1 MSKDRIALDTDPKN
15 LCANVAEVLLDQN
28 LEKPLDYLIPSELAV
43 HIRAGLR
50 VEVPVKSKMKK
61 GTVSLIKSESSRR
74 LRPLS
79 RLLAEDSSLPESLW
93 KLALWM
99 ARYYCCPLQRVIKH
113 LTPPSLRKDV
123 RPKLM
128 MRAAL
133 EITQNEA
140 ISLCASMRG
149 KQNAQAL
156 ILEALLAAPRPPSLS
171 HLIRDLYLSRAAVA
185 ALVKKKVIRLEP
197 ITEDLLFEADFFST
211 KPKILNAEQASCLE
225 KIQCSLSQGCF
236 AAHLIH
242 GVTGSGKTE
251 IYLQAIQKALDLGKS
266 AILLVPEIALTSQTI
281 ESFRARFGIKMALLH
296 HRRSMGE
303 RTEAWESLRQGGVKI
318 AIGAR
323 SAIFSPAKNVG
334 LIIIDEEH
342 DSSYKQTEEMPTYH
356 ARDIAVMRAKI
367 EQAVVVLGS
376 ATPSLESYHN
386 AQIGK
391 YQLSTLPK
399 RATAAPLPT
408 VHIVDMKIAMQR
420 SGGFTHFSQELLDR
434 IQDRCAKGE
443 QTLLLLNRRGFHR
456 MQFCGE
462 CRHIA
467 KCPHCDLSLTFH
479 REESELRCHLCNY
492 QSPLLRQCPV
502 CRSPSSLEFR
512 GFGTEHV
519 ERSLHAIFPQIRTLR
534 MDRDTT
540 RRKESHDDL
549 FKQFRAHKADV
560 LIGTQMIAKGFH
572 FPSATLVGILNADA
586 SLQIPDYRSSESL
599 FQLLI
604 QVAGRAGRAELNG
617 EVILQTFLPDH
628 PMLRLA
634 ADQDFI
640 AFYQREIEE
649 RRLFS
654 FPPFCRLIKIVF
666 NGLNEAETKQSANL
680 FYQSLVEKSPQNAKF
695 FPPLPSGHPKVKDH
709 FRFQFLIKTNHV
721 QQLSERIMDLRSTL
735 SLPRHVSLLID
746 IDPIS
751 TFF

>member
-1 MSKDRIALDTDPKN
+1 MSKDRIACLN
-15 LCANVAEVLLDQN
+15 IAEVLLDQN
-28 LEKPLDYLIPSELAV
+28 LEKHLDYLIPPELLLQA
-43 HIRAGLR
+43 RAGLR
-50 VEVPVKSKMKK
+50 VEVPIKSQMKK
-61 GTVSLIKSESSRR
+61 GTISLIKSESSRS

-79 RLLAEDSSLPESLW
+79 RLLPEDSSLPESLW
-93 KLALWM
+93 KLAQWM

-113 LTPPSLRKDV
+113 LTPPSIRKDV
-123 RPKLM
+123 RPKIL

-133 EITQNEA
+133 A
-140 ISLCASMRG
+140 ISHAAAIELCTKLRA
-149 KQNAQAL
+149 KQSQQAL
-156 ILEALLAAPRPPSLS
+156 ILEALLAAPRPIALAQLV
-171 HLIRDLYLSRAAVA
+171 HDLQLSRAPFV
-185 ALVKKKVIRLEP
+185 ALVKKKAIRLEA
-197 ITEDLLFEADFFST
+197 IAEDLLFEADFFST
-211 KPKILNAEQASCLE
+211 TPKILNAEQADCLE
-225 KIQCSLSQGCF
+225 KIRSSLIQGSF

-251 IYLQAIQKALDLGKS
+251 IYLQAIQKTLELGKS

-281 ESFRARFGIKMALLH
+281 ECFRARFGLKMAILH
-296 HRRSMGE
+296 HRRSLGE
-303 RTEAWESLRQGGVKI
+303 RTAAWESLRNGSVKI

-323 SAIFSPAKNVG
+323 SAVFSPAQNVG

-342 DSSYKQTEEMPTYH
+342 DNSYKQTEEMPTYH
-356 ARDIAVMRAKI
+356 ARDIAVIRAKI
-367 EQAVVVLGS
+367 ENAVVVLGS
-376 ATPSLESYHN
+376 ATPALESYYN
-386 AQIGK
+386 AKIGK
-391 YQLSTLPK
+391 YQLSVLQS
-399 RATAAPLPT
+399 RATSAPLPK
-408 VHIVDMKIAMQR
+408 VHIVDMKIAFQR
-420 SGGFTHFSQELLDR
+420 SGGFTHFSQELLDAVKDR
-434 IQDRCAKGE
+434 IEKGE

-456 MQFCGE
+456 MQLCAE

-479 REESELRCHLCNY
+479 RDAGELRCHLCNY
-492 QSPLLRQCPV
+492 LSPLMRECPA
-502 CRSPSSLEFR
+502 CRSHSSLEFR

-519 ERSLHAIFPQIRTLR
+519 ERSLHAIFPDIRTLR

-540 RRKESHDDL
+540 RGKESHDQL

-572 FPSATLVGILNADA
+572 FPSVTLVGILNADA
-586 SLQIPDYRSSESL
+586 SLQIPDYRSTESL

-617 EVILQTFLPDH
+617 EVVLQTFLPDH

-634 ADQDFI
+634 ANQDYTT
-640 AFYQREIEE
+640 FYERELEE

-666 NGLNEAETKQSANL
+666 CGPNELETSQIAAS
-680 FYQSLVEKSPQNAKF
+680 FYQSLLEKAPQDTKLL
-695 FPPLPSGHPKVKDH
+695 PPLPSGHPKVKDNY
-709 FRFQFLIKTNHV
+709 RFQFLIKTNHV
-721 QQLSERIMDLRSTL
+721 QHLSERIMAIRAALP
-735 SLPRHVSLLID
+735 LPRKVSLLVD